1 MKVGILLFV
10 LLFAPDAAAW
20 GLQTH
25 VFLAQWLLAAA
36 PFADPQIRAAAL
48 RLPRLVLAGACLPD
62 LALAGGMIGVRKF
75 RRAHQWSTLH
85 RLATTCWDEERAIA
99 VGYASHLLADVVAHN
114 RFVPEHER
122 RIVDVPHVTHAICEW
137 AMDEHLK
144 KGLTIKPAELLR
156 SEGPMVEQTV
166 ARTFG
171 CSQALA
177 GRTIRVLA
185 GAERALRASPLPWL
199 CRRVVDSFDLEVG
212 AALRCLHR
220 RRLGARAAHR
230 GGAARRGAALAAR
243 ARAQSDR
250 RCGGSGDEE
259 RGAGDQAAERAA
271 GDHVARIVQA

>member
-1 MKVGILLFV
+1 VKVGIFLFV

-48 RLPRLVLAGACLPD
+48 RMPRLVLAGACLPD
-62 LALAGGMIGVRKF
+62 LALAGGMIGVRTF

-144 KGLTIKPAELLR
+144 KGLTIKPADLLR
-156 SEGPMVEQTV
+156 SEGHMVEQAV

-185 GAERALRASPLPWL
+185 GAEWALRASPLPRL
-199 CRRVVDSFDLEVG
+199 CRRVVDFFDLEVVPRFDAYIG
-212 AALRCLHR
+212 DASALVRRIEAVLHGEVPRWQPEPEGKAA
-220 RRLGARAAHR
+220 
-230 GGAARRGAALAAR
+230 
-243 ARAQSDR
+243 
-250 RCGGSGDEE
+250 
-259 RGAGDQAAERAA
+259 
-271 GDHVARIVQA
+271 VQAIRNDAPAIRPPSVPPAITSLG